1 MKKLLAILCTVAL
14 LLTSLF
20 TGMAVMAE
28 EPELKPLAPSS
39 YGGDGQSFAAE
50 AWAGG
55 ANTQNFAFVNA
66 KFEAMVIPSADSH
79 LFQWGFWTGLRLSI
93 SGNTARF
100 WMFDTGAQSE
110 VATLDKNYN
119 GTPYK
124 LTVTSQLLNEGVL
137 PAENEEYTTAH
148 EHFVY
153 NLYIDGKQIIKDFI
167 VLGNDP
173 IVPGNKVNKCLRASN
188 CTIYDIDTYEAAF
201 TATDADA
208 AGPLDGLTALTPADF
223 GIAYGR
229 CDGDWTQGTTAKD
242 TANSVFETNIMF
254 EKGGEMVYPRNT
266 GWPGIMLTTSGNT
279 NLAITNFHFDSGL
292 ATTVI
297 EASKF
302 NVGSL
307 VGNMVNLKVVLEI
320 GDFDGNNIINDD
332 GTETVLKDDARLTYY
347 INGIEACD
355 PIEYK
360 AEYEEYDAVTG
371 NAVLETRV
379 AGTGDLLFKQGDRTL
394 FSLYFNNKVI
404 IEDPNCEV
412 PVMLENAAT
421 NGALVLGKL
430 NTVDVTLA
438 EGDSIAMGYLGNLA
452 VTEGA
457 LVYTDKAG
465 NASTVAENMAGVK
478 FNLKT
483 LVQRIDFNGDG
494 FVTEVKARVW
504 VNDKATSAYQY
515 INTLPVA
522 QTISLSGTAAISAAS
537 QIPTGLSEILPSD
550 AGIDSTATAMT
561 GWGRKLAGKTFNKVQ
576 MSSNNTL
583 FSAYITT
590 DILSEKTG
598 SNNQFNIHFGPIY
611 NASTWSRYFRL
622 ASYIGG
628 NSWGIG
634 VGSGNVGS
642 ATVDVELGKE
652 FLYQVSVQKSDIDL
666 DADGVLNDYKIGF
679 FIDGVLL
686 SGQFY
691 TIALTDDVATSAW
704 GFNIEHAIS
713 SDVEAQYSIRSE
725 YTTVED
731 FTEYKEIVI
740 EDFGFE
746 NGTYSVSDAAVAHW
760 YNAPKTQNFNYKAF
774 TTKIKFDVDSNK
786 SSRYELTYLG
796 KNNMVS
802 AVIVSME
809 ADGTGAFRYGT
820 EAKHKMP
827 DLKANV
833 ESELTITSVM
843 SDGGYKFGFYVDGK
857 LQGYLYTPSVGY
869 SPWYGY
875 IGIRTLAGTSYAG
888 GSLTLGAANYNVGVA
903 AGNSYT
909 VAASTENLTY
919 TLNGEA
925 VTEETTLSDVGEYVI
940 GTTSALSCHNAGS
953 GILDQTGTKTVVI
966 YKEND
971 LNADN
976 TVNILDFIAAQKSA
990 SEEDF
995 DLGKVGAFAAGIA
1008 VGERCTAKEIVAL
1021 KIAILFAL

>member
-28 EPELKPLAPSS
+28 EPELKLLAPSS

-55 ANTQNFAFVNA
+55 AHTQISAFVNA

-79 LFQWGFWTGLRLSI
+79 MFQWGFWTGLRLSI

-137 PAENEEYTTAH
+137 PAEDEEYTTAH

-153 NLYIDGKQIIKDFI
+153 NLYIDDKSVIKDFI

-188 CTIYDIDTYEAAF
+188 CTIYDIDTFEAAF

-229 CDGDWTQGTTAKD
+229 CDGGWTQGTTAKD
-242 TANSVFETNIMF
+242 TANTVLETNIMF
-254 EKGGEMVYPRNT
+254 ENGGEMVYPRST
-266 GWPGIMLTTSGNT
+266 GWPGIKLASSGT
-279 NLAITNFHFDSGL
+279 KNLAISDFQFGSGWE
-292 ATTVI
+292 TIVI
-297 EASKF
+297 EPAAV

-307 VGNMVNLKVVLEI
+307 VGNMLNLKVAFEV
-320 GDFDGNNIINDD
+320 GDFDDNNIVNED
-332 GTETVLKDDARLTYY
+332 ETVTVLEDDVRLTYY
-347 INGIEACD
+347 INGIEVYQNTSYAD
-355 PIEYK
+355 YDYDENDNPIPGTQK
-360 AEYEEYDAVTG
+360 AKTG
-371 NAVLETRV
+371 T
-379 AGTGDLLFKQGDRTL
+379 LLFTQGDRTL
-394 FSLYFNNKVI
+394 YSLYFDKDVI

-412 PVMLENAAT
+412 PVMTENVAT
-421 NGALVLGKL
+421 NGGLVVGAL

-483 LVQRIDFNGDG
+483 LAQRIDLNGDG

-504 VNDKATSAYQY
+504 INNKATSAYQY
-515 INTLPVA
+515 LNAIPA
-522 QTISLSGTAAISAAS
+522 DQTIALSGTAALSAAS
-537 QIPTGLSEILPSD
+537 QVPTGLREYSLSSFGKADVVIND
-550 AGIDSTATAMT
+550 AK
-561 GWGRKLAGKTFNKVQ
+561 GWAYTINNTELDA
-576 MSSNNTL
+576 SPINTL
-583 FSAYITT
+583 FSAKINISKNGTVAGVSRSIITLGYSGASFNFQYGASDT
-590 DILSEKTG
+590 RGLIIRPDKTQ
-598 SNNQFNIHFGPIY
+598 NDWLPVFP
-611 NASTWSRYFRL
+611 
-622 ASYIGG
+622 
-628 NSWGIG
+628 
-634 VGSGNVGS
+634 V
-642 ATVDVELGKE
+642 GKE
-652 FLYQVSVQKSDIDL
+652 CLWQISIQRSNLDL
-666 DADGVLNDYKIGF
+666 NGDGEINDARIGY
-679 FIDGVLL
+679 FIDGSLFT
-686 SGQFY
+686 GKFY
-691 TIALTDDVATSAW
+691 TVTLDSISDKVAIAGERSFSGDSTMSFTIKDVAPSAD
-704 GFNIEHAIS
+704 N
-713 SDVEAQYSIRSE
+713 VE
-725 YTTVED
+725 YT
-731 FTEYKEIVI
+731 EITM
-740 EDFGFE
+740 EDFGLSS
-746 NGTYSVSDAAVAHW
+746 GTYSISDSAVAHW
-760 YNAPKTQNFNYKAF
+760 YNAANVLSLNYKAF

-809 ADGTGAFRYGT
+809 ADGTGAFRFGSG
-820 EAKHKMP
+820 AKHKMP

-869 SPWYGY
+869 NPWYGY

-888 GSLTLGAANYNVGVA
+888 GSLTLGGADYNVGIVA
-903 AGNSYT
+903 GDSYT
-909 VAASTENLTY
+909 VAASTEKLTY